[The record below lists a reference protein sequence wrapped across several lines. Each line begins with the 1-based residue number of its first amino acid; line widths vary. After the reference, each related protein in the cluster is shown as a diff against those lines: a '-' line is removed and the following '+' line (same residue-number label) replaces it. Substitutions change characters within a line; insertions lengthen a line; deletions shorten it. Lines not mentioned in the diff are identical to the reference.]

1 MLYAG
6 LLMLPLLL
14 QGPGGGKVK
23 DIEFDLLILKNGNRI
38 TGTVIGS
45 NDTEILIRVKGALLG
60 VRKEHVEKQTKVIL
74 RVKEAAP
81 ILAPIG
87 PGGGPSE
94 GPKGPTGSKPIRHN
108 LKLPDPDQVL
118 ARKINAVLDRIAVEG
133 EEQRDRS
140 IQELAATGVHG
151 QVYLVQ
157 GLLER
162 PQLFSPILKAIEAMP
177 ETDGLHYLMLAL
189 PYLPPQVR
197 VDSINIL
204 GSKQYHGSIGAVSEE
219 LASEDMAVRAA
230 SVMALANLKAEAKFG
245 AILDQFDSKHHYL
258 LSMVSQA
265 VEKMLAETSFAE
277 IGRSQLLERMR
288 SSSEV
293 VRANVAAICGRLKIK
308 ESLPSLIEL
317 LSDASEDVRAASC
330 FALGELRDA
339 EAIEHLKTRY
349 WAETSSFVKVK
360 LIDALKSIQDR
371 SVCPFLVDLLDDSDE
386 KVRDAALKGLQHI
399 TRQDFKFDRDRWQQY
414 LQSQKPR

>member
-1 MLYAG
+1 
-6 LLMLPLLL
+6 MLPLLL

-23 DIEFDLLILKNGNRI
+23 EVEFDLLILKNGNRV

-60 VRKEHVEKQTKVIL
+60 VRKEHVEKQTKVVL

-81 ILAPIG
+81 APTPTG
-87 PGGGPSE
+87 PTGVAPE
-94 GPKGPTGSKPIRHN
+94 GPKGPTGSKPIRHD
-108 LKLPDPDQVL
+108 LKLPNPDPDL
-118 ARKINAVLDRIAVEG
+118 ARKINLMLDRVAGEG
-133 EEQRDRS
+133 EEMRDRS

-162 PQLFSPILKAIEAMP
+162 PQLFGPILKAIAAMP

-204 GSKQYHGSIGAVSEE
+204 GTKQFQGAVGAVSEE

-258 LSMVSQA
+258 LSMVAQA
-265 VEKMLAETSFAE
+265 VEKMLAEPSFAE

-293 VRANVAAICGRLKIK
+293 MRANVAAICGRIKIK

-317 LSDASEDVRAASC
+317 LPDASEDVRAAAC
-330 FALGELRDA
+330 FALGELRDV
-339 EAIEHLKTRY
+339 EAIEQLKTRY
-349 WAETSSFVKVK
+349 WAETSGFVKVK
-360 LIDALKSIQDR
+360 IVDALRSIQDR
-371 SVCPFLVDLLDDSDE
+371 SACSFLVDLLDDSDE
-386 KVRDAALKGLQHI
+386 QVRNAALKGLQQI

-414 LQSQKPR
+414 LQSSRPK